1 MTVPQSVVN
10 GLVSV
15 VADDVELLL
24 EPSSSFVQPVTVR
37 ARRARESVEKIVLFM
52 VSKTSCVTSF
62 GGSANQVRPLNSNLP
77 TNLHL
82 YRKCFM
88 LLRLVKTVG
97 WDCLVRI
104 SSHLNGL
111 HVHLDGFRIEW

>member
-10 GLVSV
+10 GLVLA
-15 VADDVELLL
+15 VAEEAELLL
-24 EPSSSFVQPVTVR
+24 LLDPSSSFVQPVTVK

-62 GGSANQVRPLNSNLP
+62 GGSANQVRPLHSNLP

-88 LLRLVKTVG
+88 LLKLVKTVG
-97 WDCLVRI
+97 
-104 SSHLNGL
+104 
-111 HVHLDGFRIEW
+111 